1 MSDPGDDASERRRG
15 ELATRTVLAQ
25 CLNDLLD
32 EAKVENSIGRN
43 WLGGFDPPGR
53 ISNHFSLK
61 LLIHES
67 SQRVSLHRSVIHA
80 LRQPVPLSPD
90 SQVRAPE
97 ELEKLERCILSVSQK
112 TNWLTE

>member
-1 MSDPGDDASERRRG
+1 
-15 ELATRTVLAQ
+15 
-25 CLNDLLD
+25 LD

-43 WLGGFDPPGR
+43 WLGGFDPPDR

-61 LLIHES
+61 LLIHGS
-67 SQRVSLHRSVIHA
+67 SQQVSLHRSVIHA

-90 SQVRAPE
+90 IQVRAPE
-97 ELEKLERCILSVSQK
+97 FEKLERCILSVSQK

>member
-1 MSDPGDDASERRRG
+1 
-15 ELATRTVLAQ
+15 
-25 CLNDLLD
+25 LD

-61 LLIHES
+61 LLVYGS
-67 SQRVSLHRSVIHA
+67 SQVSLHRSVIHA

-90 SQVRAPE
+90 IQVRALE
-97 ELEKLERCILSVSQK
+97 EFEKLERCILSVSQK
-112 TNWLTE
+112 NKLAHGMKRNSLRELLGITPVRVISF

>member
-61 LLIHES
+61 LLIHGS
-67 SQRVSLHRSVIHA
+67 SHASILAPQRHT
-80 LRQPVPLSPD
+80 
-90 SQVRAPE
+90 RAPPAGAA
-97 ELEKLERCILSVSQK
+97 LARYPGAGP
-112 TNWLTE
+112 